1 MDEEENKPYIEVS
14 PAKLSLGRG
23 YLLSVQLRRSV
34 RGGRILLD
42 GIAATVLL
50 RIEANIG
57 IIVFVCVAGIRKIS
71 CVSTSI

>member
-1 MDEEENKPYIEVS
+1 MDEEENKPHIEVS

-42 GIAATVLL
+42 GIAAAVLL
-50 RIEANIG
+50 RIETDVG
-57 IIVFVCVAGIRKIS
+57 IVVFICVTAIRKIPG
-71 CVSTSI
+71 VTT